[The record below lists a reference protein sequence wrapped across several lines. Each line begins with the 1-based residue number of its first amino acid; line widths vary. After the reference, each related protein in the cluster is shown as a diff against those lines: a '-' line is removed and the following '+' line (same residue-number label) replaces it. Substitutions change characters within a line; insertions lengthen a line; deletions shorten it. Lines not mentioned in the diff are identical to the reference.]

1 MKLTRA
7 GIKDRVAWEKA
18 GITLPGYDVEAV
30 SEKAKKEPVW
40 VHFGIGNIFRV
51 FIGGIADGLL
61 EEGVMDRGITCVETF
76 DYDVVDKIYQPY
88 DNLGLN
94 VILHGNGTREYKV
107 IGSLAEAVKAQA
119 QTLLAR
125 PGVSQIPAVQEK
137 RAYGVYHHFYN
148 HPWNIVGMEYLAKD
162 IYPQAFGDLNPDET
176 YHYIVRHFTDLP
188 DQPFVFSWQQSE

>member
-1 MKLTRA
+1 
-7 GIKDRVAWEKA
+7 
-18 GITLPGYDVEAV
+18 
-30 SEKAKKEPVW
+30 
-40 VHFGIGNIFRV
+40 
-51 FIGGIADGLL
+51 
-61 EEGVMDRGITCVETF
+61 
-76 DYDVVDKIYQPY
+76 
-88 DNLGLN
+88 
-94 VILHGNGTREYKV
+94 
-107 IGSLAEAVKAQA
+107 

-162 IYPQAFGDLNPDET
+162 IYPQS

>member
-1 MKLTRA
+1 M
-7 GIKDRVAWEKA
+7 
-18 GITLPGYDVEAV
+18 LPLGYAV
-30 SEKAKKEPVW
+30 KP
-40 VHFGIGNIFRV
+40 
-51 FIGGIADGLL
+51 
-61 EEGVMDRGITCVETF
+61 
-76 DYDVVDKIYQPY
+76 
-88 DNLGLN
+88 
-94 VILHGNGTREYKV
+94 
-107 IGSLAEAVKAQA
+107 EAVKAQA

-188 DQPFVFSWQQSE
+188 DQPFVFLAAERVNTACV

>member
-1 MKLTRA
+1 MKLSIE
-7 GIKDRVAWEKA
+7 GIKDKKEWEKA
-18 GITLPGYDVEAV
+18 GIKLPSYDVEKVAT
-30 SEKAKKEPVW
+30 ATKEAPVW

-119 QTLLAR
+119 QILLAR